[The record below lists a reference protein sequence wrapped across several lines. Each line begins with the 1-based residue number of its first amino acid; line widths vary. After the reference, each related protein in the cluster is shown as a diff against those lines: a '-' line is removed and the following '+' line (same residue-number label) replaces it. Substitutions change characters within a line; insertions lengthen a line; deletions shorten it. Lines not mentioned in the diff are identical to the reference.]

1 MSVVTLLRTA
11 AATGDAVTITYDD
24 GSNQEVLRIVIP
36 VAVHGDYL
44 EAIVDPTVNVRKLFK
59 ITKIAS
65 VRCAGGKFA
74 LNPAATRASRIETT
88 LA

>member
-1 MSVVTLLRTA
+1 MSVTTLLRTA
-11 AATGDAVTITYDD
+11 ASGGEAVTITYDD
-24 GSNQEVLRIVIP
+24 GQESASLRIVIP

-44 EAIVDPTVNVRKLFK
+44 EAIVDPTTNVRILYK

-74 LNPAATRASRIETT
+74 LNPTVKVASRAET
-88 LA
+88 APA